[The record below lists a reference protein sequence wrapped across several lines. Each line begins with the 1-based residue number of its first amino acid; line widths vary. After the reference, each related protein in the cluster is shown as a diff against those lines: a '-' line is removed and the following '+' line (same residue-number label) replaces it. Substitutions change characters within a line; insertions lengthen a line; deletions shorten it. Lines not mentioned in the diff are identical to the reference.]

1 MTDLTGKTIAITG
14 GSRGLGLE
22 MARTALAHGAAVAL
36 IGRTR
41 ATLEEAAGKLSAE
54 AGTPLGKA
62 SRISTHV
69 ADVADDAQVRDAFAE
84 IIDHHGRL
92 DGLVNNA
99 GIAEEYAFLET
110 PAASWRRVLEINLT
124 APFTC
129 MQHAA
134 RAMGPGSVIVN
145 IASVDAHG
153 ADGPYASYVAA
164 KTGLLGLTRAAAV
177 ELGPLGIRVVS
188 VSPGWT
194 LTDMAAESV
203 TPEML
208 HSMRTNFKR
217 TPLGRMNTSNE
228 IANTVLFLLSDLASG
243 ITGEDILVDAGT
255 RANLYILESLETGT
269 PSEEGSTP

>member
-1 MTDLTGKTIAITG
+1 MTDLSGKTIAITG
-14 GSRGLGLE
+14 GARGLGFE
-22 MARTALAHGAAVAL
+22 MARTAVAHGAAVAL
-36 IGRTR
+36 IGRTKT
-41 ATLEEAAGKLSAE
+41 TLEEAAAKLSAE
-54 AGTPLGKA
+54 AGTPPKPRV
-62 SRISTHV
+62 SIHV
-69 ADVADDAQVRDAFAE
+69 ADVADDSQVQEAFAA
-84 IIDHHGRL
+84 IVDQHGRL

-99 GIAEEYAFLET
+99 GIAEEHAFLNT
-110 PAASWRRVLEINLT
+110 PAESWRRVVEINLT
-124 APFTC
+124 APFIC

-134 RAMGPGSVIVN
+134 RSMGPGSVIVN

-217 TPLGRMNTSNE
+217 TPLRRMNTGAE
-228 IANTVLFLLSDLASG
+228 IANTVLFLLSDLATG

-255 RANLYILESLETGT
+255 RANLYILESLETET
-269 PSEEGSTP
+269 PRQEGSNS